1 MKNLKEVIGMRET
14 QNRNYTFKYTQL
26 GAQTLPTQNSI
37 IIIIT

>member
-1 MKNLKEVIGMRET
+1 MRDS
-14 QNRNYTFKYTQL
+14 QNKNYTFKNTQL